1 MHYEIIYG
9 VPILKTK
16 MPNHEKILKGFLPFI
31 ENKDNFDYSEIWNCD
46 CKTTISNQEKNS
58 KFPWDLFFEEVY
70 GVLGHYASSIGIT
83 QNNIENISSR
93 AWINRYDKNES
104 QEVHHH
110 KQGNNLISCA
120 YMLKLPKNSAEFS
133 FFQPNYDIFP
143 AHLKHIFG
151 ENQMFLGDTTK
162 PILSEGDILFFPSS
176 STHYVNTHKTTELRS
191 TISAN
196 FEVRI
201 EN

>member
-1 MHYEIIYG
+1 MNFEILYG
-9 VPILKTK
+9 IPILNTK
-16 MPNHEKILKGFLPFI
+16 MPNHEKILEGFLPFI

-58 KFPWDLFFEEVY
+58 KFPWDLFFQEVY
-70 GVLGHYASSIGIT
+70 NVLSYYTASLGMT
-83 QNNIENISSR
+83 QDSMEQLASR

-120 YMLKLPKNSAEFS
+120 YMLKLPKDSAEFS
-133 FFQPNYDIFP
+133 FFQPNHDIFP
-143 AHLKHIFG
+143 AHLKHAFD
-151 ENQMFLGDTTK
+151 ESSMFLGDTIK
-162 PILSEGDILFFPSS
+162 PKLTEGDILFFPSS
-176 STHYVNTHKTTELRS
+176 ATHYVNSHKTTELRS

-196 FEVRI
+196 FEVI
-201 EN
+201 M